1 MLIVSSEPH
10 SVRSPTP
17 SPKSVGAN
25 LSSSSREAEP
35 TEVLST
41 DIRGVRTKPSG
52 GSREVG
58 STEVLS
64 TDITYVSWQ
73 AALKDSVRDPR
84 ELCRILELP
93 PADADQALAAARDF
107 PLFVPRS
114 FVARMQKGDAGD
126 PLLRQVLPLA
136 DELESP
142 QGYLKDPVGDQQATL
157 RPGLLHK
164 YHGRV
169 LMVATGACAVH
180 CRYCFRRHFPY
191 TSTPR
196 SPAEW
201 EPALAVIAQDD
212 SLREV
217 ILSGGD
223 PLMIVDEHLA
233 ELAGN
238 LADVKHLRRLRV
250 HTRLPIMIPERVT
263 DELVA
268 WLCGTRLTPIVVVHV
283 NHPAEIDR
291 PVAATLQ
298 RLTHAG
304 IMVLNQAVLLR
315 GVNDTA
321 DTLVELCEKL
331 VDLRIAPYYLHQLD
345 PVLGAAHFEVPV
357 AEGKRLMAEL
367 RRRLP
372 GYAVPRYVRE
382 VAGAASKLPL
392 E

>member
-1 MLIVSSEPH
+1 MLIVSSQAD
-10 SVRSPTP
+10 SVRSTAP
-17 SPKSVGAN
+17 SPESAPAA
-25 LSSSSREAEP
+25 LSGSQPATP
-35 TEVLST
+35 TKTPAT
-41 DIRGVRTKPSG
+41 DIK
-52 GSREVG
+52 
-58 STEVLS
+58 
-64 TDITYVSWQ
+64 DDSWQ
-73 AALKDSVRDPR
+73 AALKNAVRDSG
-84 ELCRILELP
+84 ELCRILGLP
-93 PADADQALAAARDF
+93 SADEHRVLAAASDF

-114 FVARMQKGDAGD
+114 FVARMRKGDAGD

-136 DELESP
+136 AELESP
-142 QGYLKDPVGDQQATL
+142 QGYKKDPVGDREATL

-191 TSTPR
+191 SSSPR
-196 SPAEW
+196 NPAEW
-201 EPALAVIAQDD
+201 EPAIGAIAQDT

-233 ELAGN
+233 QLASR
-238 LADVKHLRRLRV
+238 LAEIAHVRRLRV
-250 HTRLPIMIPERVT
+250 HTRLPIMIPERVN
-263 DELVA
+263 DELLA
-268 WLCGTRLTPIVVVHV
+268 WLTGTRLTPIVVVHI
-283 NHPAEIDR
+283 NHPAEID
-291 PVAATLQ
+291 PSVTAALE
-298 RLTHAG
+298 RLTSAG
-304 IMVLNQAVLLR
+304 IMVLNQAVLLA

-331 VDLRIAPYYLHQLD
+331 IDLRSAPYYLHQLD

-357 AEGKRLMAEL
+357 ARGKRLMREL